1 MDGGKGEEECDDVQS
16 ETCWGEKLEE
26 AAMVG
31 EKILEDG
38 DFWSRVFKEWN
49 EVFMHQARRR

>member
-1 MDGGKGEEECDDVQS
+1 MRKEDEGGGTQMDGGTGEEECDDVQS
-16 ETCWGEKLEE
+16 ETCWGKRLEE

-38 DFWSRVFKEWN
+38 DF
-49 EVFMHQARRR
+49 